1 MVAESVII
9 QRPQPQRSKSINQ
22 IQPVTISETSRI
34 QMNFEKL
41 WPSNAEYL
49 DCSCQKQVTFE
60 TVQGFVN
67 KYKKAWL
74 TKVKLK
80 SKDKSQ
86 IYFVY
91 IQVAADQ
98 QSNLIDSKQIIYVG
112 KGVNG
117 QSEDHLMKHL
127 KSG

>member
-22 IQPVTISETSRI
+22 IQPVTISETSR
-34 QMNFEKL
+34 
-41 WPSNAEYL
+41 
-49 DCSCQKQVTFE
+49 QKQVTFE

-91 IQVAADQ
+91 IQVAADK
-98 QSNLIDSKQIIYVG
+98 QSNLIESKQIIYVG

-117 QSEDHLMKHL
+117 RSEDHLMKHL
-127 KSG
+127 KRG

>member
-1 MVAESVII
+1 MPSTWTAVAK
-9 QRPQPQRSKSINQ
+9 SKSH
-22 IQPVTISETSRI
+22 SKR
-34 QMNFEKL
+34 
-41 WPSNAEYL
+41 
-49 DCSCQKQVTFE
+49 
-60 TVQGFVN
+60 
-67 KYKKAWL
+67 YKALSTNTKKDWL

-86 IYFVY
+86 IYFLY

-112 KGVNG
+112 KDVNG
-117 QSEDHLMKHL
+117 RSEDHLMKHL